1 MKNAYLN
8 SVFILRLYLLTI
20 QKRKKNIV
28 NKTKKKKRKSLSKL
42 NHNTYLLNFEDED
55 RTTNRD

>member
-28 NKTKKKKRKSLSKL
+28 NKKKKKRKSLSKL

>member
-28 NKTKKKKRKSLSKL
+28 NKTKKKRKSLSKL

>member
-1 MKNAYLN
+1 MLTLIVCLFLDFIYLQYKKEKK
-8 SVFILRLYLLTI
+8 ILLI
-20 QKRKKNIV
+20 KQKKN
-28 NKTKKKKRKSLSKL
+28 RKSLSKL

>member
-8 SVFILRLYLLTI
+8 SVFIFRLYLLTI

-28 NKTKKKKRKSLSKL
+28 NKTKKNRKSLSKL

>member
-28 NKTKKKKRKSLSKL
+28 NKKKKKSLSKL

>member
-28 NKTKKKKRKSLSKL
+28 NKTKKKKSLSKL

>member
-28 NKTKKKKRKSLSKL
+28 NKKKKKKKSLSKL